1 MRRWHET
8 ASRLRSFDAAPAR
21 KLVVYEVRARVQCPT
36 ALTLDKC
43 RPFVGLTGVYMYT
56 CHCTVMHFCTR
67 GKTSVHIHCRTCC
80 VRARTLARSHAR
92 THPRTHTHTHTHTHA
107 HTRTHA
113 RAQTNTYAEAR
124 IHTPGRQKAR
134 SQCHGRYS
142 GCPRRRRFERQHPEL
157 LCATLAAIEFPLV
170 QTFLFLGW
178 GLKKALVRWD
188 ASNLNRCLWL
198 LRQTGLL
205 SSTSSS
211 FLNQLLGSKG
221 GT

>member
-80 VRARTLARSHAR
+80 VRARTLARSLAR
-92 THPRTHTHTHTHTHA
+92 THPHTHTHA
-107 HTRTHA
+107 HTRTHTHTRTRTNEHVRRGEDTHT
-113 RAQTNTYAEAR
+113 RA
-124 IHTPGRQKAR
+124 
-134 SQCHGRYS
+134 
-142 GCPRRRRFERQHPEL
+142 PESTV
-157 LCATLAAIEFPLV
+157 AMSWEI
-170 QTFLFLGW
+170 QW
-178 GLKKALVRWD
+178 
-188 ASNLNRCLWL
+188 
-198 LRQTGLL
+198 L
-205 SSTSSS
+205 SSSSAFCAS
-211 FLNQLLGSKG
+211 APRASLRHLGRDRISSG
-221 GT
+221 PNIPVFGMGIEESSCEIGCLESQ

>member
-80 VRARTLARSHAR
+80 VRARTLARTHTPTHA
-92 THPRTHTHTHTHTHA
+92 HTHTHTHTHTHA
-107 HTRTHA
+107 HTHAHKRTRTQRRGYTHQGA
-113 RAQTNTYAEAR
+113 R
-124 IHTPGRQKAR
+124 K
-134 SQCHGRYS
+134 HGRNVMGDTVAVLVVGVLS
-142 GCPRRRRFERQHPEL
+142 VSTPSFFAPPWPRSN
-157 LCATLAAIEFPLV
+157 
-170 QTFLFLGW
+170 FLWSKHSCF
-178 GLKKALVRWD
+178 WD
-188 ASNLNRCLWL
+188 
-198 LRQTGLL
+198 GD
-205 SSTSSS
+205 
-211 FLNQLLGSKG
+211 
-221 GT
+221 